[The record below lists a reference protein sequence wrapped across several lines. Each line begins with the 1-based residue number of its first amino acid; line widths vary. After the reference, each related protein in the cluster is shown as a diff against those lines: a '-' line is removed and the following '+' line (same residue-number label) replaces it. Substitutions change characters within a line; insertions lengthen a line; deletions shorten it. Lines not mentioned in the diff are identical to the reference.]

1 MCSWIS
7 ELPTLPS
14 KWVLCTTSL
23 LLYLGE
29 CLANTLRTYASPQEI
44 SAGVP
49 GRMLGEYFTY
59 LRESSGDLSGCAWAN
74 AWRIL
79 YVPTRVLSRSQRG
92 QQRQSAFRTTER
104 PHDQALHIRWSK
116 PP

>member
-29 CLANTLRTYASPQEI
+29 CLANTLRTYASPQQI
-44 SAGVP
+44 SAGTTTAICFQND
-49 GRMLGEYFTY
+49 GEAARSGASHTMEQTASQVLMTACTWWNIFTT
-59 LRESSGDLSGCAWAN
+59 LTVDCWSEA
-74 AWRIL
+74 
-79 YVPTRVLSRSQRG
+79 SRPVR
-92 QQRQSAFRTTER
+92 
-104 PHDQALHIRWSK
+104 
-116 PP
+116 